1 MQTENNMPNYWLM
14 KSEPDAFSIDDLA
27 QQGPSPWDGVRN
39 YQARNFMQNMQM
51 GDLIFFYHSSCKPA
65 GIAGV
70 AKVAREAY
78 PDHTSWDP
86 TSHYY
91 DPKSS
96 PDHPRWFMVDIELV
110 EKWSN
115 VLPLSTL
122 KQDPELSDML
132 LTKKGNRLSVMP
144 IKPNEWQRINTH
156 LKPNNK
162 PR

>member
-1 MQTENNMPNYWLM
+1 MPNYWLM